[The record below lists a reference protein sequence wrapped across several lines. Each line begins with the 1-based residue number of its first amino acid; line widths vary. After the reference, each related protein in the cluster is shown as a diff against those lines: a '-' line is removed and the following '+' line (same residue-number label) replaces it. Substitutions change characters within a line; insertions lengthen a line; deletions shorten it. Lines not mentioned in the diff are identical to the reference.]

1 MKVGELM
8 TKITIKDVA
17 KEAGVSISTVSN
29 ALNGVNV
36 LAPETKKHI
45 LEVAEKLDY
54 IPDLRGKNL
63 KAKKTKMIGFFTTS
77 VGGAYFHNLV
87 EAMSNECD
95 RNGYGLN
102 IFFSKDKQIILKN
115 IFGGAIDGAIIF
127 SHEYIKEKEMEL
139 INQHNIKT
147 VFFDREIY
155 NKNMGSVLFD
165 SYNSGYEATS
175 YLLNLGHKKIVYIS
189 GRGSTYDSE
198 QRKAGY
204 LTALK
209 EYGVE
214 PKSEYIIRGFYEKE
228 AGYNAVRSFI
238 NQHPRE
244 IPDAFLAGN
253 DLSAIGAI
261 EALEAEGLRVPK
273 DISVMGFD
281 DIEIAQ
287 YYNPKLT
294 TVRNQISRQGI
305 LAVQHAIELI
315 NNESEGKVYKLP
327 GKIIGRDSTSVR
339 TGIQR

>member
-1 MKVGELM
+1 LG
-8 TKITIKDVA
+8 KITINDVA
-17 KEAGVSISTVSN
+17 REAGVSISTVSN
-29 ALNGVNV
+29 ALNNV
-36 LAPETKKHI
+36 DVLTPETKKHV
-45 LEVAEKLDY
+45 LAVVEKMNY

-63 KAKKTKMIGFFTTS
+63 KAKNTKTIGFFTTS

-87 EAMSNECD
+87 ESMSNECD
-95 RNGYGLN
+95 RHGYGLN
-102 IFFSKDKQIILKN
+102 IFFTKDKQTILKN
-115 IFGGAIDGAIIF
+115 IFGGSVDGVIIF
-127 SHEYIKEKEMEL
+127 SHEYIKEKEVEL
-139 INQHNIKT
+139 INKHNIKS
-147 VFFDREIY
+147 VFFDREIQ

-175 YLLNLGHKKIVYIS
+175 YLLNLGHKNIVYIS

-209 EYGVE
+209 EFGVE
-214 PKSEYIIRGFYEKE
+214 PNPNYIIRGFYEKE
-228 AGYNAVRSFI
+228 GGYNAVRSFI
-238 NQHPRE
+238 NQHPRD
-244 IPDAFLAGN
+244 IPDAILAGN

-261 EALEAEGLRVPK
+261 EALEAEGLRVP
-273 DISVMGFD
+273 DDVNVMGFD

-315 NNESEGKVYKLP
+315 NEESEGKVYKLP
-327 GKIIGRDSTSVR
+327 GKIIGRESTSVQYKKR
-339 TGIQR
+339 L

>member
-1 MKVGELM
+1 MKLGELM
-8 TKITIKDVA
+8 AKVTIKDVA

-29 ALNGVNV
+29 ALNNV
-36 LAPETKKHI
+36 DVLNPQTKKHV
-45 LEVAEKLDY
+45 LEVAERMNY

-63 KAKKTKMIGFFTTS
+63 KAKNTKMIGFFTTS

-87 EAMSNECD
+87 ESMSNECD
-95 RNGYGLN
+95 RHGYGLN
-102 IFFSKDKQIILKN
+102 IFFSKDKNVILNN
-115 IFGGAIDGAIIF
+115 ILGGSVDAAIIF
-127 SHEYIKEKEMEL
+127 SYEYIKEKEIEL
-139 INQHNIKT
+139 INNQNIKT